1 MSILKKREEI
11 AMDNVETKALKNTN
25 ILIVDDNPD
34 DSLIIKEIIEE
45 NMHSNNPQITVEIQ
59 GHTDNTGTVA
69 ANFDQAIEAC
79 YGKDYDL
86 CLLDYKL
93 GKRDGIRVLKDFR
106 EHGFIMPVI
115 FLTGQGNE
123 EVAVEAMQSGASNYF
138 SKRNIDALKFIK
150 AIRHAIHESKMLNN
164 VSEWLFD

>member
-1 MSILKKREEI
+1 MSILKKREET
-11 AMDNVETKALKNTN
+11 AVDNSETKTLKNTN

-34 DSLIIKEIIEE
+34 DCLIIKEIIEE
-45 NMHSNNPQITVEIQ
+45 NMHSNNPQITV
-59 GHTDNTGTVA
+59 A

-79 YGKDYDL
+79 YGRDYDL

-123 EVAVEAMQSGASNYF
+123 EVAVEAMQCGASNYF

-164 VSEWLFD
+164 VQEWLFD